1 MAVTLLI
8 NYGQVTVIIVVLCII
23 CFHGRLF
30 WTLFSS
36 IALHDGILILVLKLK
51 ANISHYNFI

>member
-1 MAVTLLI
+1 MMVVTLLI

-36 IALHDGILILVLKLK
+36 MKWNDGNTNTCTK
-51 ANISHYNFI
+51 AKS